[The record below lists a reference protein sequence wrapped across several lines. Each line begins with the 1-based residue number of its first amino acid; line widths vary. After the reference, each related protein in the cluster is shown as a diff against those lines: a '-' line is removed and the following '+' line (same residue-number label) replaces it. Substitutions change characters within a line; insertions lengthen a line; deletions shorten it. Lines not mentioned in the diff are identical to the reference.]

1 MCVAGDEESNG
12 STSTASTTYGG
23 EGDIPEIVVT
33 APRLGLDQALIGS
46 IDWSEVA
53 PLTLIGGLAGIPN
66 GGLAGALTGALAGA
80 ATAVES
86 QEGIDLVDLV
96 ELKDDM
102 IVIEGLPGAYVPLY

>member
-23 EGDIPEIVVT
+23 DGDIPEIVVT

-53 PLTLIGGLAGIPN
+53 PLTLIGGL

>member
-23 EGDIPEIVVT
+23 DGDIPEIVVT
-33 APRLGLDQALIGS
+33 APRIGLDQEIIES

-53 PLTLIGGLAGIPN
+53 PLTLIGGLAGIAN
-66 GGLAGALTGALAGA
+66 GSLTGALTGALAGA
-80 ATAVES
+80 AAAVES
-86 QEGIDLVDLV
+86 QEDIDLVDLL

-102 IVIEGLPGAYVPLY
+102 VVIEGLPGAYVPLY